1 MTQKALPIINFD
13 RCDRCGACVTGC
25 PEQAL
30 TMTKAGPVFIQPV
43 NCTYCT
49 ACEVFC
55 PTGAIRAP
63 IKVRWALE
71 N

>member
-1 MTQKALPIINFD
+1 MTQKPLPKINLD
-13 RCDRCGACVTGC
+13 RCDRCGDCVTGC

-30 TMTKAGPVFIQPV
+30 TMTKSGPAFIEPV
-43 NCTYCT
+43 TCTYCT
-49 ACEVFC
+49 ECENLC

-63 IKVRWALE
+63 FEVHWALG

>member
-1 MTQKALPIINFD
+1 MTQKSLPQINLD
-13 RCDRCGACVTGC
+13 RCDRCSACVTGC

-30 TMTKAGPVFIQPV
+30 TMTKSGPAFIEPV
-43 NCTYCT
+43 ICTYCT
-49 ACEVFC
+49 ECENLC

-63 IKVRWALE
+63 FEVRWALG